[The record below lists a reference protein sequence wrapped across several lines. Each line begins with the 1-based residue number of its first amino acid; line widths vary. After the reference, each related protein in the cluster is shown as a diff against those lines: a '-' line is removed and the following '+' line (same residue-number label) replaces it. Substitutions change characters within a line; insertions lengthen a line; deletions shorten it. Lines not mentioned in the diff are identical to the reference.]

1 MISPIPFIQT
11 GSLSLCACGYCSHQ
25 TNSNFIDNLFILCF
39 RQERDC
45 YYGHHDKARSDPDK
59 YLTIIL
65 DGMDQNKTNLPY
77 LVCLPK
83 SVQNLQR
90 LRTHLTGALVHT
102 RSPHGKI
109 AYAFFDFLQWPH
121 DSNLN
126 IQVLLEVLLD
136 FRDQLPPT
144 LYLQLDNSARE
155 NKNRFFF
162 SFCALLVKR
171 GVFKKVGFFL
181 RINIYYSS
189 YNQSRYFPFAYTIRC
204 V

>member
-1 MISPIPFIQT
+1 MSRCIPCLYICN
-11 GSLSLCACGYCSHQ
+11 LSNLTKFLEHPCLVVKAETC
-25 TNSNFIDNLFILCF
+25 FFPNLFCF
-39 RQERDC
+39 RQEQNC
-45 YYGHHDKARSDPDK
+45 YYAHREKARSDPEK

-77 LVCLPK
+77 LVRLPK
-83 SVQNLQR
+83 SLQNLQR

-109 AYAFFDFLQWPH
+109 VYAFFDFLQWPY

-126 IQVLLEVLLD
+126 IQVLLEILLD
-136 FRDQLPPT
+136 FKEKLPPT

-162 SFCALLVKR
+162 SFCAILVKR
-171 GVFKKVGFFL
+171 KVFKKVCLIKNDSSL
-181 RINIYYSS
+181 R
-189 YNQSRYFPFAYTIRC
+189 
-204 V
+204 

>member
-1 MISPIPFIQT
+1 MPIYMQSLQLNKISGTPLFSCQ
-11 GSLSLCACGYCSHQ
+11 SW
-25 TNSNFIDNLFILCF
+25 NLFFPNLFCF
-39 RQERDC
+39 RQEQNC
-45 YYGHHDKARSDPDK
+45 YYAHREKARSDPEK

-77 LVCLPK
+77 LVRLPK
-83 SVQNLQR
+83 SLQNLQR

-109 AYAFFDFLQWPH
+109 VYAFFDFLQWPY

-126 IQVLLEVLLD
+126 IQVLLEILLD
-136 FRDQLPPT
+136 FKEKLPPT

-162 SFCALLVKR
+162 FSFCAILVKR
-171 GVFKKVGFFL
+171 KVFKKVCLIKNDSSLRWRVHFL
-181 RINIYYSS
+181 L
-189 YNQSRYFPFAYTIRC
+189 
-204 V
+204 